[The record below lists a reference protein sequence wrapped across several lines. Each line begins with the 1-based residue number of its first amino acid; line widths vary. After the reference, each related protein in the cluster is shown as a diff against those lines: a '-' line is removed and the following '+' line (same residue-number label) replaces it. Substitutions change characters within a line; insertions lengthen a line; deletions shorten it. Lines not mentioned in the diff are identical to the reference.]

1 MMQQR
6 RSECQR
12 SVVFELVGVG
22 FGVGEG
28 FFELVVVRVVG
39 VRVGFLL
46 AVEGETG
53 GQLAAGA

>member
-28 FFELVVVRVVG
+28 FFELVVVRVLG
-39 VRVGFLL
+39 FRVGFLL

-53 GQLAAGA
+53 G